1 MRPSGDVKNKVSL
14 LGGVVTSHEV
24 KSGQWC
30 GSGFHMRRA
39 ASHVPK
45 QNGAVA
51 NFPQGK
57 TYATPQMLI
66 IKLFNTTTRTEYRR
80 TIKGCTQ
87 DVTAWL
93 CCNNPAA
100 VILFHCSPI
109 TTSTI
114 MLCLYTVLN
123 RHKRFSNIS
132 FIRYCYI

>member
-57 TYATPQMLI
+57 TYATRQMLI

-80 TIKGCTQ
+80 TEANHQG
-87 DVTAWL
+87 
-93 CCNNPAA
+93 
-100 VILFHCSPI
+100 
-109 TTSTI
+109 
-114 MLCLYTVLN
+114 LYTKCHRLIVLQQHCRCN
-123 RHKRFSNIS
+123 IIPLFSNNDEHHTAL
-132 FIRYCYI
+132 FIHCT